1 MTKREFFARGRECF
15 FVEDPAGAAKYCR
28 EYWPEECEH
37 IIQMA
42 SAVCRNEFLFD
53 LPHDLEI

>member
-42 SAVCRNEFLFD
+42 SAVCRNEFLSAS
-53 LPHDLEI
+53 